1 MASATKKGF
10 DYEVEILECIRD
22 HPGGVT
28 ITDIANLK
36 EYSRNTVSKYV
47 SILELKKLVLSRK
60 IGAYKLYFSATTGNL
75 PRITV
80 MSYYKALLVGLKQN
94 FPNQAHIFKEIG
106 LGEVDNIKFAFGPE
120 VFQELKKLKGKE
132 FSKEHLDAFMNFYPS
147 YDIFQPD
154 IEISMHELD
163 PKSMKAI
170 FRLRNSAFVEDSDD
184 YVYHIYLIC
193 GITEGIL
200 KKTYN
205 LPIECNIENVHV
217 GKNKEDSYFDLSIRL
232 IKKS

>member
-1 MASATKKGF
+1 MEPKKARGF
-10 DYEVEILECIRD
+10 DYEVEILDCIRD

-75 PRITV
+75 PRVTI
-80 MSYYKALLVGLKQN
+80 MSYYKALLKGLKQK
-94 FPNQAHIFKEIG
+94 FPGKPEIFKEIG
-106 LGEVDNIKFAFGPE
+106 RDEVSNIKFAFGPE
-120 VFQELKKLKGKE
+120 VFEDLKKLKDKE
-132 FSKEHLDAFMNFYPS
+132 FSNEHLDAFINFFPS

-154 IEISMHELD
+154 IEISMLELD
-163 PKSMKAI
+163 TKNMRAI
-170 FRLRNSAFVEDSDD
+170 FRFKNSAFLEDSDD
-184 YVYHIYLIC
+184 YIYHLYLTC

-200 KKTYN
+200 KNTYD
-205 LPIECNIENVHV
+205 PQIECEIEQIHV
-217 GKNKEDSYFDLSIRL
+217 GKNKEDSYFDLSIKL
-232 IKKS
+232 VKK